1 MEARVLYENSGS
13 GCEYPDR
20 FGSIRN
26 AGRVV
31 RTQNR
36 NPHHTTDL
44 IIAQVERGGH
54 GEVVANSKSGR
65 LITHVSSAA
74 FLLECTLWKEDKPD
88 LEIQDAS
95 VFLLAKDLGALL
107 LTGDKDLRSFSET
120 ERIKVHGTL
129 WIFDQLVDSAA
140 LKPEDAA
147 DKLEHLLDTGR
158 RLPKAECENRIAT
171 WRKVQ

>member
-1 MEARVLYENSGS
+1 MRIAVQDANILIDLDLSGTL
-13 GCEYPDR
+13 GVWFELK
-20 FGSIRN
+20 IE
-26 AGRVV
+26 
-31 RTQNR
+31 T
-36 NPHHTTDL
+36 HTTDL

-54 GEVVANSKSGR
+54 GEVMANSKSGR